1 MPAISKPVDRVDQ
14 RRVEDLP
21 GKPEAREPDSQG
33 AHASATG
40 RPSAA
45 ERMRPS
51 ITRACPIASARPSRG
66 SRSPRIAAAMSSS
79 SSRYGFRRST
89 SIALER
95 AVGAAQLDQRL
106 DAVPGV
112 VEEQRALG
120 ADRLELVA
128 RRQVEAAVERGQ
140 HVAREAQHGGE
151 AAVHAARGEHVLARD
166 PLGLA
171 GQQSRAADAVAA
183 HVHQRPAVELGV
195 PAHVRLP
202 REQERERRADEPQLA
217 DRSLVARA
225 RRDGPPAGGG
235 AT

>member
-1 MPAISKPVDRVDQ
+1 MPAISSPSYAVDQ

-51 ITRACPIASARPSRG
+51 ITRAWPIASARPSRG
-66 SRSPRIAAAMSSS
+66 ARSPRIGGRHVLELELVRVRAIDLDA
-79 SSRYGFRRST
+79 
-89 SIALER
+89 IER

-106 DAVPGV
+106 DAVPRV
-112 VEEQRALG
+112 VQEQRALG

-140 HVAREAQHGGE
+140 HVAREAQHAGE
-151 AAVHAARGEHVLARD
+151 AAV
-166 PLGLA
+166 
-171 GQQSRAADAVAA
+171 DAVAA
-183 HVHQRPAVELGV
+183 EHLLA
-195 PAHVRLP
+195 A
-202 REQERERRADEPQLA
+202 RR
-217 DRSLVARA
+217 ARA
-225 RRDGPPAGGG
+225 RRASSRAPL
-235 AT
+235 TQ